1 LIFGVSGDR
10 ENEKPIKAIIRHP
23 LGGYATD
30 AVDIGRGKPHP
41 AAYGTF
47 PRILG
52 RYVREEKLLTLEDAI
67 RRMTSFPANRLGIKD
82 RGMIAEGYVAD
93 LVIFDPDRIRD
104 RATYENPRQFPEGID
119 YVIVNGKI
127 LVEKGELKKGRPGKV
142 LRKQR

>member
-10 ENEKPIKAIIRHP
+10 ENEEPIKAIIRHP

-52 RYVREEKLLTLEDAI
+52 RYVREEKLLTLEDAV

-104 RATYENPRQFPEGID
+104 RATYEYPRRFSEGID
-119 YVIVNGKI
+119 YVSVNGKI
-127 LVEKGELKKGRPGKV
+127 LLEKGELKKGQPGKV